1 MNNVN
6 DKTIRIA
13 VFLIFLFLGFLWTG
27 ISTIPFQSTENE
39 KGTECVFS
47 HSLNDLG
54 FVDSLPVTF
63 LTGKFNPAKHPDF
76 VRLQGSYAGGNANGA
91 WLQAACLEAFLEMRK
106 AATEEGIRLTILSAT
121 RNFDRQKAIW
131 EGKWTGQRLV
141 DGKDLSKTV
150 SDPAARAATILRW
163 SSMPGTSRHHWGT
176 DVDLNAFSNSYF
188 SSGKGLKEYE
198 WLKQHAASFGFC
210 QPYTEKGPARKEGY
224 EEEKWHWSFTPLSQK
239 YLIAYAAR
247 VKATDIKGFQGSEVA
262 EEIEVIRR
270 YVFGVNT
277 ECF

>member
-13 VFLIFLFLGFLWTG
+13 VFLTFLFLGFLWTG
-27 ISTIPFQSTENE
+27 TSAISSQSIEDE
-39 KGTECVFS
+39 KGTKWAFS
-47 HSLNDLG
+47 DSLTDLG
-54 FVDSLPVTF
+54 FVDSLPVSF

-76 VRLQGSYAGGNANGA
+76 VRLQGNYAGGNASGA
-91 WLQAACLEAFLEMRK
+91 WLQSDCLEAFLGMRK
-106 AATEEGIRLTILSAT
+106 AAAKAGVSLKILSAT

-141 DGKDLSKTV
+141 DGKNLSKTTP
-150 SDPAARAATILRW
+150 DPEARASAILRW

-176 DVDLNAFSNSYF
+176 DVDLNAFSNAYF

-198 WLKQHAASFGFC
+198 WLTEHAASFGFC

-224 EEEKWHWSFTPLSQK
+224 EEEKWHWSYTPLSQK
-239 YLIAYAAR
+239 YLIAYATR
-247 VKATDIKGFQGSEVA
+247 VNATDIKGFKGSEVA
-262 EEIEVIRR
+262 EKIEVIRR

>member
-6 DKTIRIA
+6 NKTIRIA

-27 ISTIPFQSTENE
+27 ISAISSQSTEDE
-39 KGTECVFS
+39 KGTKWAFS
-47 HSLNDLG
+47 DSLTDLG

-63 LTGKFNPAKHPDF
+63 LTGKFNPASHTDF
-76 VRLQGSYAGGNANGA
+76 VRLQGSYAGGNARGA
-91 WLQAACLEAFLEMRK
+91 WLQVACLEAFLDMRK
-106 AATEEGIRLTILSAT
+106 AAAKAGVSLTILSAT

-141 DGKDLSKTV
+141 DGKDLSKTTP
-150 SDPAARAATILRW
+150 DPEARASAILRW

-176 DVDLNAFSNSYF
+176 DVDLNAFSNAYF

-198 WLKQHAASFGFC
+198 WLTEHAASFGFC
-210 QPYTEKGPARKEGY
+210 QPYTEKGAARKEGY
-224 EEEKWHWSFTPLSQK
+224 EEEKWHWSYTPLSQK
-239 YLIAYAAR
+239 YLIAYAAQ
-247 VKATDIKGFQGSEVA
+247 VNATDIKGFKGSEVA
-262 EEIEVIRR
+262 EKIEVIRR